1 VKGDA
6 ELLEVIRALQPPG
19 RFPSRLNRGQ
29 QEGHENADDGND
41 HQQFDERESGPGGS
55 ASGVALAGP
64 WHAPIGGGA
73 ALFGLPTEKIPDLR
87 RELQSHGRSSRH
99 EFRKPHALESLFR
112 PSCTTLPRGSPL
124 TDCTADRRQTR

>member
-41 HQQFDERESGPGGS
+41 NQQFDERESGPGDS

-64 WHAPIGGGA
+64 WHAPIRVA
-73 ALFGLPTEKIPDLR
+73 ALFGLPTEKIPDLKR
-87 RELQSHGRSSRH
+87 QSQSHGRSS
-99 EFRKPHALESLFR
+99 
-112 PSCTTLPRGSPL
+112 
-124 TDCTADRRQTR
+124 